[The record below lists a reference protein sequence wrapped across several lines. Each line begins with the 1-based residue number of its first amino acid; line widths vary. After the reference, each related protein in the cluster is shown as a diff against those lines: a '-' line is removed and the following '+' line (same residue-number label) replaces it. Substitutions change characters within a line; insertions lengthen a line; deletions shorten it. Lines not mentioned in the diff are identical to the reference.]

1 VRLGFKRAERA
12 GIRVDFGRE
21 GLAWAER
28 GTRRQVLARNPRHAT
43 ARATTALYAAT
54 MEAWRRGAQAPT
66 DGQRVRDT
74 LSVVDA
80 AYRSSETG
88 AGTPLAGG

>member
-1 VRLGFKRAERA
+1 
-12 GIRVDFGRE
+12 
-21 GLAWAER
+21 
-28 GTRRQVLARNPRHAT
+28 
-43 ARATTALYAAT
+43 

-66 DGQRVRDT
+66 DGPRVRDP
-74 LSVVDA
+74 LSVGDA